1 MNLSP
6 ALQQEIEK
14 IAISQ
19 GISSEQFILQTL
31 TEKISTL
38 KQQILSPSTKAP
50 TPSISTS
57 HLREKDGIL
66 VFDTESLDHID
77 FNQLINQS
85 REDRDGEQ
93 MGL

>member
-31 TEKISTL
+31 TEKISTF
-38 KQQILSPSTKAP
+38 KQQIPSPLTKVP
-50 TPSISTS
+50 TPSISAT

-77 FNQLINQS
+77 FNQLIDQS
-85 REDRDGEQ
+85 REDRE
-93 MGL
+93 